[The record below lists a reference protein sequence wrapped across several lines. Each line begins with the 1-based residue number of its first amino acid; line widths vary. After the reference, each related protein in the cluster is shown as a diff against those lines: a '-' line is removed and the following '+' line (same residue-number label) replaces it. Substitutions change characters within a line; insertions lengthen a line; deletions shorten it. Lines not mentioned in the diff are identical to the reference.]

1 MRSSLRMGSRRK
13 IIWQIRKKTTIKPS
27 ANATSLQVWAAAWG
41 SGIDPDMYQIYHID
55 STATSVLNW
64 GYREIRRNAAK
75 YSYETELID
84 QLSEKIDLARETLD
98 QNERKA
104 YYADCLDIVM
114 NLAVEL
120 PTYQRKNM
128 FVYNTDKIDASTL
141 VPAAECTPY
150 QSPMSFLW
158 KVNYNK

>member
-1 MRSSLRMGSRRK
+1 MRK
-13 IIWQIRKKTTIKPS
+13 IFVLLLVALTLLFAVSCDGDSNTGGSDAQVPKEPES
-27 ANATSLQVWAAAWG
+27 ASEVMDKIALAMGALS
-41 SGIDPDMYQIYHID
+41 
-55 STATSVLNW
+55 
-64 GYREIRRNAAK
+64 
-75 YSYETELID
+75 SYETELID